1 MIYSQ
6 RLNLLYIAVP
16 KTGTTSVV
24 SIDLTLRTKEG
35 FGKPRQFLK
44 KDYFSGNFNFNKNDK
59 YLRDTFSTTVSVRNL

>member
-1 MIYSQ
+1 M
-6 RLNLLYIAVP
+6 AFKTK

-35 FGKPRQFLK
+35 FGKSRQFLK